1 METLKLNNTPVR
13 TSRNFGINNIELKD
27 IELPENLKEFKNVE
41 IINEGCNL
49 EKSVSNKKLVYGNGK
64 ILEENILKNAN
75 SSLKIIS
82 NSKKSNI
89 KIKYNFDDESLE
101 LIDNIEI
108 IANSNVNVV
117 IEYSSKAKEKC
128 FHNGIIRVIANENA
142 KANITLINL
151 LNGETNNFYSIE
163 NEINNKA
170 EVNYTI
176 IDIGAKNSISNY
188 YSNMLGSSSKNNL
201 KTIYLGTKN
210 EVKDIN
216 YIAEIR
222 GENSNVDI
230 DVQGAL
236 KDESKKHFKGTI
248 DFKKGCKK
256 SKGNENEFCILLSDK
271 AKSLALPML
280 LCTEDD
286 VEGNH
291 STASG
296 KVDNKD
302 LFYIMSRGLSYKEAI
317 RLIVKAKFNQIIQTI
332 KDEELKEEI
341 LNEIDRRID

>member
-41 IINEGCNL
+41 IVNEGCSL

-82 NSKKSNI
+82 NSKNSNI
-89 KIKYNFDDESLE
+89 KIKYNFDDGNLE
-101 LIDNIEI
+101 LIDSIEI

-117 IEYSSKAKEKC
+117 IEYSSNTKEKC
-128 FHNGIIRVIANENA
+128 FHNGIIRVIAKENA

-151 LNGETNNFYSIE
+151 LNGESNNFYSIE

-188 YSNMLGSSSKNNL
+188 YSNVLGSSSKNNL

-341 LNEIDRRID
+341 LNEIDRRIN

>member
-27 IELPENLKEFKNVE
+27 IKLPENLKEFKNVE
-41 IINEGCNL
+41 IVNEGCSL
-49 EKSVSNKKLVYGNGK
+49 EKSVSNKKLVYGNGE

-75 SSLKIIS
+75 NSLKIIS
-82 NSKKSNI
+82 NSKNSNI
-89 KIKYNFDDESLE
+89 KIKYNFDDENLE

-108 IANSNVNVV
+108 IVSSNVNVV
-117 IEYSSKAKEKC
+117 IEYSSKTKEKC

-142 KANITLINL
+142 KANITLINI
-151 LNGETNNFYSIE
+151 LNGESNNFYSIE

-170 EVNYTI
+170 EVNY
-176 IDIGAKNSISNY
+176 AKNSISNY

-271 AKSLALPML
+271 AKSLALPIL

>member
-41 IINEGCNL
+41 IVNEGCSL
-49 EKSVSNKKLVYGNGK
+49 EKSVSNKKLVYGNGE

-82 NSKKSNI
+82 NSKNSNI
-89 KIKYNFDDESLE
+89 KIKYNFDDENLE

-108 IANSNVNVV
+108 IANNNVNIV
-117 IEYSSKAKEKC
+117 IEYRSKAKEKC

-151 LNGETNNFYSIE
+151 LNGESNNFYSIE

>member
-27 IELPENLKEFKNVE
+27 IELPEDLKEFKNVE
-41 IINEGCNL
+41 IINEGCSL
-49 EKSVSNKKLVYGNGK
+49 EKSISNKKLVYGNGK

-82 NSKKSNI
+82 NSKNSNI
-89 KIKYNFDDESLE
+89 KIKYNFDDENLE

-236 KDESKKHFKGTI
+236 KDEGKKHFKGTI

-256 SKGNENEFCILLSDK
+256 
-271 AKSLALPML
+271 
-280 LCTEDD
+280 
-286 VEGNH
+286 
-291 STASG
+291 
-296 KVDNKD
+296 
-302 LFYIMSRGLSYKEAI
+302 
-317 RLIVKAKFNQIIQTI
+317 
-332 KDEELKEEI
+332 
-341 LNEIDRRID
+341 

>member
-41 IINEGCNL
+41 IVNEGCSL
-49 EKSVSNKKLVYGNGK
+49 EKSVSNKKLVYGNGE

-75 SSLKIIS
+75 SKLKIIS
-82 NSKKSNI
+82 SSKNAKI
-89 KIKYNFDDESLE
+89 KIKYNFDDENLE

-108 IANSNVNVV
+108 LTNSNINVV
-117 IEYSSKAKEKC
+117 IEYSSKTKKKC
-128 FHNGIIRVIANENA
+128 FHNGIIRVTANENA
-142 KANITLINL
+142 KVDVTIINL
-151 LNGETNNFYSIE
+151 LNGESNNFYSIE

-188 YSNMLGSSSKNNL
+188 YSNVLGSSSKNNL

-236 KDESKKHFKGTI
+236 KDESKKHFRGTI

-286 VEGNH
+286 IEGNH

-332 KDEELKEEI
+332 KEEELKEEV
-341 LNEIDRRID
+341 LSEIDRRID

>member
-13 TSRNFGINNIELKD
+13 TSKNFGINNIELKD
-27 IELPENLKEFKNVE
+27 IELPEHLKEFKNVE
-41 IINEGCNL
+41 IVNEGCSL

-82 NSKKSNI
+82 NSKNSNI
-89 KIKYNFDDESLE
+89 KIKYNFDNENLE

-117 IEYSSKAKEKC
+117 IEYSSNTKEKC
-128 FHNGIIRVIANENA
+128 CHTGLIRVIANEDA
-142 KANITLINL
+142 KANITLINI
-151 LNGETNNFYSIE
+151 LNGESNNFYSIE

-271 AKSLALPML
+271 AKSLALPIL